1 MLASTCLPARAS
13 RMATYGTGEA
23 AAGPHVSGTEGPVM
37 DWRDRRVQ
45 MWLAGCVV
53 VILILIAW
61 GLGWFGG
68 GEAPAPGTTP
78 ETR

>member
-1 MLASTCLPARAS
+1 M
-13 RMATYGTGEA
+13 
-23 AAGPHVSGTEGPVM
+23 EGSVM

-45 MWLAGCVV
+45 MWLAGCTI

-68 GEAPAPGTTP
+68 GEAPAPGATP
-78 ETR
+78 GTR